1 MQLFRLLFP
10 RVVLNAVQKNKK
22 GSDLI
27 FIQRFLILFLV
38 SLSVLGASRSQ
49 AASPA
54 DLAKWESWIME
65 QHPEQVC
72 PFSYKLDTE
81 RTCAWSTRL
90 GLNVAERELKFSQQ
104 WNFFQEGWLILPGEK
119 QYWPLDVT
127 LDGAPVA
134 VVSKQVGKRLH
145 PAIWVE
151 PGFHKV
157 EGRINWQRRPQSIS
171 IPQATA
177 LIQVVID
184 GREVATPHIDSKQ
197 RLWLTENLVESAP
210 TVLKK
215 NEESVGIQVFRLFQD
230 AIPFLMEV
238 ELVLEVAGNPRE
250 LQLGQILF
258 DQFKVTHI
266 QSALPA
272 RIEADGTL
280 LLQARPG
287 NYRISVSARYA
298 GDTYKSP
305 ETLTFKPQSLLW
317 PDEEV
322 WAFKN
327 YPELRRMT
335 VENVRS
341 IDPQQTNLPDAW
353 RRWSAYRVLEGQVI
367 KLTEQRR
374 GDPEPAPNQLQLSR
388 EMWLDFDGL
397 GMTIRDQIDGSMNKE
412 WRLGMVA
419 PYELGLIEKA
429 GQPQV
434 ITEIEG
440 ENGQVTRGVEVREKQ
455 LGVQA
460 VSRLDFSA
468 DEFPATGWNNDFQ
481 GVQMSLNLPPGW
493 KLFGVVGAD
502 SAPSAWISRWTLWDI
517 FLVVVVVAATFRL
530 LNFGW
535 GLISALTFV
544 LIHQESSGVLFAWVN
559 LLIVIALLQVLSGQ
573 KSFTQKRPLPLQM
586 LLFYGRGSAVL
597 LLLIVIPLMVELM
610 RHGVYPQLERPHQQ
624 LYYQD
629 QSLARVPAV
638 MEMEESLADSSYASG
653 LAQTVKPARSRLTKS
668 MMQPLTVSDPNA
680 SAQTGPGVPS
690 WQWRKDRIYW
700 DGPVAEAQNLQI
712 ILLNPWI
719 NRGINF
725 ISVVFLA
732 LFLLGAG
739 KRFLKLLQQ
748 FPKPSADASSAASLL
763 SPLFVITLF
772 TVILSLQSPMAVAQ
786 EYPSTELLDRLERR
800 LLEPKQCLPNC
811 ASIARMWA
819 AINDQELNLRLQ
831 VDAVEQ
837 VDIPLVKVINGWRPQ
852 HILINGEPAQA
863 LYKNPKT
870 GLHIAVPPGKNDIL
884 VKGQL
889 DKVKQVNLS
898 FVMEP
903 HNVTVETEGW
913 RASGV
918 MRGHLMGRSLVFE
931 KIEQEDKPKETSRVI
946 APDPIEPLVVIE
958 RTIVLGINWYVQTK
972 VRRLAPR
979 NGVINLQIP
988 VLPGE
993 SVTSEKIEVEN
1004 DKVQLVLSANQQQ
1017 ANWASS
1023 LRKTGQLKLLA
1034 DKNHTWVEVWKVDV
1048 SPIWHLKSEGVPP
1061 TKDLSNGGTWKPIW
1075 NPWPGETLSLQ
1086 LTRPKA
1092 YEGNTFTVQSVNLD
1106 HRPGQ
1111 RMMESSMHLEIN
1123 SSRGEEK
1130 TFILPKDAQVIG
1142 VDVDGESQ
1150 PFSDT
1155 SRYVTVPVNPGQH
1168 SILVKWRLP
1177 VEFNSQ
1183 LNIPG
1188 VELGVPSAN
1197 VTTNVTVPK
1206 SRWVIWVNGPAVGPA
1221 ITFWSIVGLVLLA
1234 AILLGRIERL
1244 PLSSTEW
1251 MLLGVGLS
1259 TVAVEVSLL
1268 IVAWFFVMQKR
1279 STLSPMMGKRLFNL
1293 MQLGLAFLSVAVF
1306 ASFISSIPMGL
1317 LGHPDMGIQGNG
1329 SSRFLLRWYQD
1340 LVGDTLPEVSIISL
1354 PIWGY
1359 RVVML
1364 LWSLWLAYALM
1375 RWMRWGWNCFSNG
1388 GLWAKEVG
1396 QASPE
1401 SVAHGAGRGENSND
1415 DASISSRDKPEGDA
1429 QP

>member
-1 MQLFRLLFP
+1 MIFLRRL
-10 RVVLNAVQKNKK
+10 
-22 GSDLI
+22 S
-27 FIQRFLILFLV
+27 LV
-38 SLSVLGASRSQ
+38 SLVLITLIGVTHAQASTPQ
-49 AASPA
+49 
-54 DLAKWESWIME
+54 DLAQWEAWILD
-65 QHPEQVC
+65 QHPKQVC
-72 PFSYKLDTE
+72 PFSYKLDAV
-81 RTCAWSTRL
+81 RTCAWSTQL
-90 GLNVAERELKFSQQ
+90 SIDVTESELKFSQQ
-104 WNFFQEGWLILPGEK
+104 WKFFQEGWLILPGEK

-127 LDGAPVA
+127 LDGEPAA
-134 VVSKQVGKRLH
+134 VVSKQVGNRMH
-145 PAIWVE
+145 PAIWAE
-151 PGFHKV
+151 PGFHTV
-157 EGRINWQRRPQSIS
+157 EGRISWQRRPQSIS

-177 LIQVVID
+177 LINVVID
-184 GREVATPHIDSKQ
+184 GREIATPHIDDKQ
-197 RLWLTENLVESAP
+197 RLWLMENMIESAP
-210 TVLKK
+210 AVLKK

-272 RIEADGTL
+272 RVESDGTL

-287 NYRISVSARYA
+287 NYRISISARYA
-298 GDTYKSP
+298 GDEYKSP
-305 ETLTFKPQSLLW
+305 ESLVFKPQTLLW

-322 WAFKN
+322 WVFKN

-335 VENVRS
+335 IENVRS
-341 IDPQQTNLPDAW
+341 IDPQQTNLPEAW
-353 RRWSAYRVLEGQVI
+353 RRWSAYRVLEGQVV
-367 KLTEQRR
+367 KLVEQRR
-374 GDPEPAPNQLQLSR
+374 GDPEPAPNQLQLRR
-388 EMWLDFDGL
+388 ELWLDFDGL
-397 GMTIRDQIDGSMNKE
+397 GMTIRDHIDGSMNKE
-412 WRLGMVA
+412 WRLGMAA
-419 PYELGLIEKA
+419 PYELGLIEKG

-440 ENGQVTRGVEVREKQ
+440 EDGQITRGVEVREKQ

-460 VSRLDFSA
+460 VSRLSFSP
-468 DEFPATGWNNDFQ
+468 DGFPATGWNNDFQ
-481 GVQMSLNLPPGW
+481 DVNMSLNLPPGW

-502 SAPSAWISRWTLWDI
+502 SAPTAWISRWTLWDI

-530 LNFGW
+530 LSFSW
-535 GLISALTFV
+535 GLVSALTFI
-544 LIHQESSGVLFAWVN
+544 LIHQESNGVLFTWVN
-559 LLIVIALLQVLSGQ
+559 LLIVIALLQVLSAQ
-573 KSFTQKRPLPLQM
+573 KSFVEKRPLPLQI
-586 LLFYGRGSAVL
+586 LLFYGRGSAIL
-597 LLLIVIPLMVELM
+597 LLLIIIPLMIELM
-610 RHGVYPQLERPHQQ
+610 RFGVYPQLERPHQQ
-624 LYYQD
+624 LYYQNEA
-629 QSLARVPAV
+629 QLTRAQVESVF
-638 MEMEESLADSSYASG
+638 EESLEADSYSSG
-653 LAQTVKPARSRLTKS
+653 LASAVKPSRNRINKVAAKQFS
-668 MMQPLTVSDPNA
+668 VADPNA
-680 SAQTGPGVPS
+680 SAQTGPGVPR
-690 WQWRKDRIYW
+690 WQWRKDWIYW
-700 DGPVAEAQNLQI
+700 DGPVAEEQNLQI

-725 ISVVFLA
+725 ISV
-732 LFLLGAG
+732 LFLGLFLYGAG
-739 KRFLKLLQQ
+739 KRFWKLSQE
-748 FPKPSADASSAASLL
+748 FPSQPVKASAAAGLL
-763 SPLFVITLF
+763 TPLIGMALLTLA
-772 TVILSLQSPMAVAQ
+772 LSFSSNTATAE
-786 EYPSTELLDRLERR
+786 EYPSAQLLDKLEQR
-800 LLEPKQCLPNC
+800 LLEPKLCLPNC

-819 AINDQELNLRLQ
+819 SINDEELNLRLQ
-831 VDAVEQ
+831 VDALER
-837 VDIPLVKVINGWRPQ
+837 VDVPLVKVINGWRPQ
-852 HILINGEPAQA
+852 DILINGEVAQA
-863 LYKNPKT
+863 LYKSPKT

-884 VKGQL
+884 IKGQL

-898 FVMEP
+898 FEMEP
-903 HNVTVETEGW
+903 HNVTVETQGW

-931 KIEQEDKPKETSRVI
+931 KIEVDEKPEETSKVI
-946 APDPIEPLVVIE
+946 APDPIEPLVMIE

-979 NGVINLQIP
+979 SGVINLQIP
-988 VLPGE
+988 TLPGE
-993 SVTSEKIEVEN
+993 SVTSERIEVEDN
-1004 DKVQLVLSANQQQ
+1004 KVQLVLAANQQQ

-1023 LRKTGQLKLLA
+1023 LRKTTQLNLTA
-1034 DKNHTWVEVWKVDV
+1034 AKNHTWVEVWKVDV
-1048 SPIWHLKSEGVPP
+1048 SPIWHLQSEGVPP
-1061 TKDLSNGGTWKPIW
+1061 TKDLTEGGTWKPVW
-1075 NPWPGETLSLQ
+1075 NPWPGETLSLL

-1092 YEGNTFTVQSVNLD
+1092 YEGNTFTVQSVHLD

-1111 RMMESSMHLEIN
+1111 RMMESSMQLQIN

-1142 VDVDGESQ
+1142 VEVDGESQ

-1168 SILVKWRLP
+1168 NLLVKWRLP

-1279 STLSPMMGKRLFNL
+1279 STLSPMMGRRVFNL
-1293 MQLGLAFLSVAVF
+1293 MQLGLAFLSLVVF
-1306 ASFISSIPMGL
+1306 TSFISSIPMGL

-1375 RWMRWGWNCFSNG
+1375 RWMRWGWKCFSFG
-1388 GLWAKEVG
+1388 GLWAKEEVQTESSAIPSAASAAGSVSDIDDSDGASSG
-1396 QASPE
+1396 Q
-1401 SVAHGAGRGENSND
+1401 
-1415 DASISSRDKPEGDA
+1415 
-1429 QP
+1429 QPNKDSE